1 MTKTPP
7 ITSTEELARAVLEEL
22 RETLLS
28 FETAARQGD
37 VDAIHEM
44 RVTVRRLRVAVA
56 NFRSCLAGENRSL
69 LGDRLTE
76 LAEHLGA
83 VRDFDVLMDE
93 LTEALSQCPVSDR
106 RYLRAMIKRLRDRR
120 RRRLQRLIRLLDSS
134 PLSSLPIPVD
144 KAPDVQPA
152 EVVEP
157 PTDEYEL
164 EEVPQEAHG

>member
-1 MTKTPP
+1 MTNTSP
-7 ITSTEELARAVLEEL
+7 ITSTEELALAVLQEL
-22 RETLLS
+22 RETLFS

-56 NFRSCLAGENRSL
+56 NFRSCFAAENRSL
-69 LGDRLTE
+69 LSDRLAE

-83 VRDFDVLMDE
+83 VRDLDVLME
-93 LTEALSQCPVSDR
+93 QLPEALSLCPVTDQ

-120 RRRLQRLIRLLDSS
+120 RRRLQKLIRLLDSS
-134 PLSSLPIPVD
+134 PLASLSAEVE
-144 KAPDVQPA
+144 KAPD

-157 PTDEYEL
+157 PINQYKL
-164 EEVPQEAHG
+164 EEVPQEVHG